1 MQAAS
6 AAAAS
11 GSGSGGSDSGNGQ
24 WRIYQMMAKSKSN
37 PGELDLEN
45 PFAPYALPA
54 GCAIFAFGCA
64 QSFASYRRRLFA

>member
-1 MQAAS
+1 
-6 AAAAS
+6 
-11 GSGSGGSDSGNGQ
+11 
-24 WRIYQMMAKSKSN
+24 MMAKSKSN

-54 GCAIFAFGCA
+54 GCAIFALGCA